1 MAYLLI
7 VSFVW
12 ALSFGLIKNQLA
24 GLDSTLVSTV
34 RVALAA
40 VVFLPF
46 LRPRLS
52 GFADALKL
60 TLTGALQFGAMYL
73 LYLHA
78 FKFLKSFEV
87 ALFTT
92 TTPLYI
98 IFFDAALRRKI
109 VAKHWVAACL
119 AVAGTVVIV
128 WHGLASS
135 DLSTGL
141 VLVQLS
147 NICFAVG
154 QLAYRRIRSGM
165 TTSPDYNVFAW
176 LYLGALVISLATA
189 SVTSDWRTFH
199 PTTSQWLVLL
209 YLGVLASGVCFFLW
223 NRGATLV
230 NTGTLAVLNNAKVPL
245 AILCSLALFHEN
257 ADLTRLLIGGGLL
270 IGAVIIAERAGREA

>member
-1 MAYLLI
+1 MVYLFI

-40 VVFLPF
+40 LVFLPF
-46 LRPRLS
+46 LRPRLIRVS
-52 GFADALKL
+52 DVIQL
-60 TLTGALQFGAMYL
+60 TVVGAVQFGAMYL

-98 IFFDAALRRKI
+98 ILFDAALRRKF
-109 VAKHWVAACL
+109 VAQHWVAACL

-128 WHGLASS
+128 WRGVASA
-135 DLSTGL
+135 DLTTGFL
-141 VLVQLS
+141 LVQLS

-154 QLAYRRIRSGM
+154 QLAYRRIRSDM
-165 TTSPDYNVFAW
+165 TTSPDYQVFAW
-176 LYLGALVISLATA
+176 LYLGALAISLATA
-189 SVTSDWRTFH
+189 AVTSDWKAFH
-199 PTTSQWLVLL
+199 PTESQWLVLA

-223 NRGATLV
+223 NRGATRV
-230 NTGTLAVLNNAKVPL
+230 NTGTLAALNNAKVPL
-245 AILCSLALFHEN
+245 AILCSLVLFHEK

-270 IGAVIIAERAGREA
+270 VGAVLIAERAGREV